1 MAKDVVKTKGQKEL
15 FFQPADVL
23 MFQLSDGSYGA
34 VICVQI
40 SKQKGQ
46 QTYDMV
52 ATTYLEKQPPT
63 IDTLFKYDILG
74 TKIGTSFVSATI
86 LAMQPDVKE
95 IWQHQNQ
102 ENFFFGLPY
111 LLITQKDMMGYYE
124 KFTVIGKMQLK
135 PSLIKQGGYSY
146 FSTFEK
152 LERVFRDLDGH
163 MRAFRQFQVPISIC
177 VVGR

>member
-1 MAKDVVKTKGQKEL
+1 MAKDEVKKRVSKEL
-15 FFQPADVL
+15 FFEPADVL
-23 MFQLSDGSYGA
+23 MFQLTDGRYGA

-46 QTYDMV
+46 QTYDLV
-52 ATTYLEKQPPT
+52 ATTYLDTQPPT
-63 IDTLFKYDILG
+63 IDALLRRDILG
-74 TKIGTSFVSATI
+74 TTIETSYDAATI

-102 ENFFFGLPY
+102 QNFFFGLPF

-124 KFTVIGKMQLK
+124 KFTVIGKLQLK
-135 PSLIKQGGYSY
+135 TSLIKQGGYSY

-152 LERVFRDLDGH
+152 FERVFRDLDGH
-163 MRAFRQFQVPISIC
+163 MRAFRQIQVPLSLC
-177 VVGR
+177 VGR